1 MATRTPF
8 LAGLLQ
14 RLRLRKRAEATPAE
28 DGSPLA
34 DSPGQDD
41 QADPLPGQTPTNKVQ
56 PPRHAWFVDDQR
68 LVFGMRWSPISKD
81 ASLGTQLQ
89 QARRTG
95 YVYHVVSQ
103 LGNTLGVIGPLS
115 NHRVGAVHSVAMV
128 LAEHFSTSGAE
139 LFVFEHEGQ
148 FALVGLADSNPTPG
162 FDTEGSRQDIEAL
175 ADEFMAINTGQSIRL
190 VGNVDWL
197 PDMADLQPTQVAERA
212 NKRSRLQTIRNPA
225 LKIGLAV
232 LTLLLIGGFALA
244 YYQLEI
250 VWRQRQ
256 VAEIT
261 KKNPNMQ
268 YEESIS
274 AALAGVGPGGSGS
287 LTPWRD
293 TLKTVP
299 MEVAGWELRALQ
311 CKGDKCTA
319 TWVRASGNFAEFE
332 GQFPYASQQRPG
344 FVPAEKTE
352 QVLETEHPVARPA
365 AAAPASP
372 APPAPG
378 LQRATLPLVRD
389 AYLQWGS
396 FILDAQL
403 LPNQSASLRA
413 ASLFGGAG
421 SENEIR
427 KPVLKGSWQL
437 ESDLWTLKDLRL
449 PPYVV
454 AESLAVTRAGAGAA
468 NAGAGG
474 SAGGATASAAGG
486 TGAGSLSALVSK
498 SLGYRYKIEGSFYAN
513 AR

>member
-14 RLRLRKRAEATPAE
+14 RLRLRRRSQQSTAENGSIPALSVEE
-28 DGSPLA
+28 DQTDPA
-34 DSPGQDD
+34 PDTAPTDS
-41 QADPLPGQTPTNKVQ
+41 VQ
-56 PPRHAWFVDDQR
+56 LKSKAWYVDDVR

-81 ASLGTQLQ
+81 ASLGTQLR

-95 YVYHVVSQ
+95 YAYHVLSQ
-103 LGNTLGVIGPLS
+103 QGSTLGVISSLS
-115 NHRVGAVHSVAMV
+115 NHTVGAVHSVAMV
-128 LAEHFSTSGAE
+128 LTEHFSTSGAE

-148 FALVGLADSNPTPG
+148 FGLVGLADNNPTPG
-162 FDTEGSRQDIEAL
+162 FDTQGSREDIEAL
-175 ADEFMAINTGQSIRL
+175 ADEFMAMNTGQSIRL

-197 PDMADLQPTQVAERA
+197 PDMADLQPTQVAERV
-212 NKRSRLQTIRNPA
+212 NKRSRLHIIQSPN
-225 LKIGLAV
+225 LKIGLAA
-232 LTLLLIGGFALA
+232 LTLLVFAGLGFA

-256 VAEIT
+256 SAEAS
-261 KKNPNMQ
+261 KKNPNIL
-268 YEESIS
+268 YEEGIS
-274 AALAGVGPGGSGS
+274 AALAGSGPGGSGS
-287 LTPWRD
+287 LSHWRD

-299 MEVAGWELRALQ
+299 MEVAGWELRSLQ

-319 TWVRASGNFAEFE
+319 SWVRASGNFAEFE
-332 GQFPYASQQRPG
+332 GKFPYASTQRPD

-352 QVLETEHPVARPA
+352 QLLETEHPVALLPA
-365 AAAPASP
+365 LA
-372 APPAPG
+372 PAPG
-378 LQRATLPLVRD
+378 LQRATLPLLRD

-403 LPNQSASLRA
+403 IPNQSASLRA
-413 ASLFGGAG
+413 ATLFGGDGPA
-421 SENEIR
+421 EEIK

-454 AESLAVTRAGAGAA
+454 AESLAVSRAGDSTASAGAG
-468 NAGAGG
+468 NPG
-474 SAGGATASAAGG
+474 
-486 TGAGSLSALVSK
+486 ALVSK
-498 SLGYRYKIEGSFYAN
+498 NLGFRYKMEGSFYAN